1 MRTRRIHLVDDDTV
15 SALFQYCAGRTRRG
29 AAVALGLPKSSAAM
43 LSDVLNRKPSAL
55 SEEGERD
62 LRQRLGRPV
71 LDMRPVPVCPLHG
84 EPHVADCHG
93 RAVAAV
99 VALAPGER
107 VVQAADVSRETLP
120 VRKPRTRTR
129 YLRPCLSLDPET
141 RMGQLRD
148 LMAKC
153 QLEMTCEWE
162 DALP

>member
-1 MRTRRIHLVDDDTV
+1 MRTRQIHLVDDDTV
-15 SALFQYCAGRTRRG
+15 SALFQYCAGKTRRG
-29 AAVALGLPKSSAAM
+29 AAMALGLPKSSAAM
-43 LSDVLNRKPSAL
+43 LSDVLKRKPSAL

-107 VVQAADVSRETLP
+107 VVQDVSRETLP
-120 VRKPRTRTR
+120 VRQPRTRRATCGPACAAIP
-129 YLRPCLSLDPET
+129 PCACGNWS
-141 RMGQLRD
+141 
-148 LMAKC
+148 A
-153 QLEMTCEWE
+153 
-162 DALP
+162 